1 MTPYPAD
8 VPPPTGLT
16 AAQLKHLSKYLSPAY
31 LNSETLERL
40 AGQFVEGSEVVMH
53 NFLKPEVADVIKA
66 EVTTVD
72 SEDYAPF
79 TKDGSKVVPSH
90 DVGETSEWKLEGPA
104 SKHRYLGL
112 STDKQSAARTPTI
125 SSVFNDLYPSAAFR
139 AWLSVVSSL
148 VVLAHRAEARR
159 FRRGLDYTL
168 ANGEE
173 REGEPRLDGVLGL
186 TWWAKEEDEGDA
198 EDEQDIGGWEVSHLS
213 MRSGPT
219 IWNVSIDV

>member
-1 MTPYPAD
+1 MIPYPTD
-8 VPPPTGLT
+8 VSPPTGLT
-16 AAQLKHLSKYLSPAY
+16 AAQLKHLSKSLSPSY

-53 NFLKPEVADVIKA
+53 NFLKPEIAKAIKA
-66 EVTTVD
+66 EVTKVD

-79 TKDGSKVVPSH
+79 VKDGFKLVPSH
-90 DVGETSEWKLEGPA
+90 ETGETEEWQLEGPA

-112 STDKQSAARTPTI
+112 NSRATSSTRTPTI
-125 SSVFNDLYPSAAFR
+125 KSVLTELYPSPAFR

-148 VVLAHRAEARR
+148 VVLAYRAEARR
-159 FRRGLDYTL
+159 FRKGLDYTL

-186 TWWAKEEDEGDA
+186 TWWAKEETEEEDD
-198 EDEQDIGGWEVSHLS
+198 DEQDVGGWEVSTLRFDIECS
-213 MRSGPT
+213 
-219 IWNVSIDV
+219 